1 MYPITQQLI
10 EYNSQDFSKK
20 IGMLILDVKG
30 NYYKQVLQY
39 AEKYNRLNDLIIIEL
54 NGKYK
59 YNPLDKINLKPTVL
73 ANRLKIIMELFSGNT
88 SESYWIDKSEQILCE
103 AIKLCRLY
111 NDNYVTFEELHRLI
125 IDKKYYDEKIEIIKN
140 KIEKDSFNKE
150 QKYSLISA
158 LKFFQEE
165 FFALDQRSMALLKSQ
180 ITRITGCFIS
190 DYEILKTFNPNK
202 DESNFSGI
210 KDILNKGKIVVLNMN
225 IAEYKNVSKIIAA
238 YLKLDFQSEVLSRL
252 VNNNQYR
259 TVAFISDEYHEYITE
274 TDADFYAQSR
284 EAKCINV
291 VATQSYKSMLK
302 TLNNDAALSV
312 VTQNLIN
319 KIWFRTDDSTTIEEA
334 QKQIG
339 KEEKEKISKSI
350 SENAKETKY
359 SYLRNSFKSKD
370 SNISE
375 SINSSYEKDFVFDS
389 NFFTQELETFSAVA
403 FLSDGN
409 KIIKPQKIK
418 LIPYFQK
425 GSDK

>member
-1 MYPITQQLI
+1 
-10 EYNSQDFSKK
+10 
-20 IGMLILDVKG
+20 
-30 NYYKQVLQY
+30 
-39 AEKYNRLNDLIIIEL
+39 
-54 NGKYK
+54 
-59 YNPLDKINLKPTVL
+59 
-73 ANRLKIIMELFSGNT
+73 
-88 SESYWIDKSEQILCE
+88 
-103 AIKLCRLY
+103 
-111 NDNYVTFEELHRLI
+111 
-125 IDKKYYDEKIEIIKN
+125 
-140 KIEKDSFNKE
+140 
-150 QKYSLISA
+150 
-158 LKFFQEE
+158 
-165 FFALDQRSMALLKSQ
+165 
-180 ITRITGCFIS
+180 
-190 DYEILKTFNPNK
+190 
-202 DESNFSGI
+202 
-210 KDILNKGKIVVLNMN
+210 
-225 IAEYKNVSKIIAA
+225 
-238 YLKLDFQSEVLSRL
+238 
-252 VNNNQYR
+252 
-259 TVAFISDEYHEYITE
+259 
-274 TDADFYAQSR
+274 
-284 EAKCINV
+284 
-291 VATQSYKSMLK
+291 
-302 TLNNDAALSV
+302 LSV